1 MSDDNSSRKDKEE
14 DQVAEAYESISKKL
28 ENLREDK
35 EVPEDEDDKD
45 MESSPD
51 EDEDEDQDKEEE
63 PEEEGEEEDEEID
76 EKHLDP
82 LPGTG
87 DKEET
92 PGPKPTFKPREDDPL
107 DDESSPEDEDS
118 QPDKEETDDYDEP
131 KTQSN
136 SGAEEDLDDLTK
148 EDEGGHHIPN
158 LKPSHEESIF
168 PKKPDYASEISFS
181 KPSYAE
187 PNPSNYFNRHATDRP
202 AKRGNIW
209 HLIILILIGLAV
221 IGGTVYLLK
230 YQFGG
235 ISTPETSPSPSPI
248 ASEPTPEP
256 TPSFERSK
264 FKVRVLNGTTTT
276 GLAKTVSDKLKEL
289 GYQIDKTGNAP
300 KQDFKSSVVKV
311 KTSAVGLGEELVKDL
326 GSEYPASVSGEL
338 KDTDAADAEVI
349 IGK

>member
-1 MSDDNSSRKDKEE
+1 MSDDNNSRKDKEE

-35 EVPEDEDDKD
+35 EVPEDEDIEEKSSGKDEDKD
-45 MESSPD
+45 
-51 EDEDEDQDKEEE
+51 EE
-63 PEEEGEEEDEEID
+63 PEEEEID

-87 DKEET
+87 DKEED
-92 PGPKPTFKPREDDPL
+92 PDPKPTFKPQDDDPL
-107 DDESSPEDEDS
+107 DDESPAEDEDS

-131 KTQSN
+131 KVQKN
-136 SGAEEDLDDLTK
+136 SGPEEDLDDLAQ
-148 EDEGGHHIPN
+148 EDEGHNIPN
-158 LKPSHEESIF
+158 LKPSHEESTF

-235 ISTPETSPSPSPI
+235 AVTPQATPSPSPTVL
-248 ASEPTPEP
+248 EPTPEP

-311 KTSAVGLGEELVKDL
+311 KTSAAGLGEELVKDL

-338 KDTDAADAEVI
+338 KDTDAADAEVV